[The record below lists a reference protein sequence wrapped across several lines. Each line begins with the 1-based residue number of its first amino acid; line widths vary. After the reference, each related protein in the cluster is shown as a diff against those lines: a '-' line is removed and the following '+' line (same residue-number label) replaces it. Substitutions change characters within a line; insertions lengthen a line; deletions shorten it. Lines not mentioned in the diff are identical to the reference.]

1 MIDLKALLS
10 DMGYDTGCLN
20 LEKPFD
26 VVENYNNSIGR
37 LNEEDGY
44 NCDKCKNR
52 GDYMIKTETGE
63 ALAECDCMRIRR
75 AIRELKKSGLEN
87 QINGLGF
94 DSYKVVDELTAKIK
108 RLAIE
113 NINTKEWFFIGGQ
126 TGAGKTHI
134 STAIAVELLR
144 RSVQV
149 RYKRYMEM
157 VQSLKTKKFTS
168 DSEYYEELLP
178 LVNCE
183 VLYIDDLFKGK
194 VLDQDVAIIWE
205 LIDDRYTNSKK
216 TIISSEMD
224 LSEIARLDE
233 SLAGRISQRAGKFV
247 INIEKNKEFNRRL
260 NNINV

>member
-26 VVENYNNSIGR
+26 VVENYNNSTGR
-37 LNEEDGY
+37 LNNEDGY

-63 ALAECDCMRIRR
+63 ALAECECMRIRR

-87 QINGLGF
+87 QIKGLGF

-108 RLAIE
+108 KLALE
-113 NINTKEWFFIGGQ
+113 NVAAKEWFFIGGQ

-157 VQSLKTKKFTS
+157 VQSLKSKKFTS
-168 DSEYYEELLP
+168 DADYYEELLP

-194 VLDQDVAIIWE
+194 VLDQDLAIVWE
-205 LIDDRYTNSKK
+205 LIDDRYTSSKK

-233 SLAGRISQRAGKFV
+233 SLAGRINQRAGKYV
-247 INIEKNKEFNRRL
+247 INIEKNRAFNRRL
-260 NNINV
+260 NAI

>member
-26 VVENYNNSIGR
+26 VVENYNNSIGK

-63 ALAECDCMRIRR
+63 ALAECECMRIRR

-87 QINGLGF
+87 QIELGF
-94 DSYKVVDELTAKIK
+94 DSYKAVDELTAKIK

-113 NINTKEWFFIGGQ
+113 NLSAKEWFFIGGQ

-157 VQSLKTKKFTS
+157 VQNLKSKKFTS
-168 DSEYYEELLP
+168 DADYYEELLP

-205 LIDDRYTNSKK
+205 LIDDRYTSGKK

-233 SLAGRISQRAGKFV
+233 SLAGRINQRAGKFV

-260 NNINV
+260 NAIS

>member
-26 VVENYNNSIGR
+26 IVENYNNSTGK

-87 QINGLGF
+87 QIDGLGF

-113 NINTKEWFFIGGQ
+113 NLNTKEWFFIGGQ

-149 RYKRYMEM
+149 RYKRYIEM
-157 VQSLKTKKFTS
+157 VQSLKSKKFTS
-168 DSEYYEELLP
+168 DADYYEELLP

-205 LIDDRYTNSKK
+205 LIDDRYASSKK

-233 SLAGRISQRAGKFV
+233 SLAGRINQRAGKYV
-247 INIEKNKEFNRRL
+247 INIEKNKAFNRRL
-260 NNINV
+260 NVI

>member
-10 DMGYDTGCLN
+10 DMGYDAGCIN
-20 LEKPFD
+20 FEKPFD
-26 VVENYNNSIGR
+26 VVENYNNSIGK
-37 LNEEDGY
+37 LNIDDGY

-63 ALAECDCMRIRR
+63 ALAECECMRIRR

-87 QINGLGF
+87 QIELGF
-94 DSYKVVDELTAKIK
+94 DSYKAVDELTAKIK

-113 NINTKEWFFIGGQ
+113 NIQAKEWFFIGGQ

-157 VQSLKTKKFTS
+157 VQSLKAKKFTS
-168 DSEYYEELLP
+168 DADYFNELLP

-194 VLDQDVAIIWE
+194 VLDQDVAIMWE

-233 SLAGRISQRAGKFV
+233 SLAGRINQRAGKYV

-260 NNINV
+260 NAIS

>member
-26 VVENYNNSIGR
+26 VVENYNNSIGK

-63 ALAECDCMRIRR
+63 ALAECECMRIRR

-113 NINTKEWFFIGGQ
+113 NLKVKEWFFIGGQ
-126 TGAGKTHI
+126 TGSGKTHI

-157 VQSLKTKKFTS
+157 VQSLKSKKFTS
-168 DSEYYEELLP
+168 DADYYEELLP
-178 LVNCE
+178 LVNCG

-224 LSEIARLDE
+224 LSKIARLDE
-233 SLAGRISQRAGKFV
+233 SLAGRINQKAGKFV
-247 INIEKNKEFNRRL
+247 INIEKNKAFNRRL
-260 NNINV
+260 NNIN

>member
-1 MIDLKALLS
+1 MIDISKTLEEL
-10 DMGYDTGCLN
+10 GYNTSCAN

-37 LNEEDGY
+37 LNEDDGY

-52 GDYMIKTETGE
+52 GDYMEKHDGYEV
-63 ALAECDCMRIRR
+63 LVPCKCMVIRK

-87 QINGLGF
+87 QIEGLGF

-113 NINTKEWFFIGGQ
+113 NLKAKEWFFIGGQ

-134 STAIAVELLR
+134 STAIAAELLR

-149 RYKRYMEM
+149 RYKRYIEM

-194 VLDQDVAIIWE
+194 VLDQDVSIIWE
-205 LIDDRYTNSKK
+205 LIDDRYTNGKK

-233 SLAGRISQRAGKFV
+233 SLAGRINQRAGKYV

-260 NNINV
+260 NAI

>member
-10 DMGYDTGCLN
+10 DMGYDTGCIN
-20 LEKPFD
+20 FEKPFD
-26 VVENYNNSIGR
+26 VVENYNNSTGK

-63 ALAECDCMRIRR
+63 ALAGCDCMRIRR

-87 QINGLGF
+87 QIEGLGF

-113 NINTKEWFFIGGQ
+113 NLNMKEWFFIGGQ

-157 VQSLKTKKFTS
+157 VQSLKSKKFTS
-168 DSEYYEELLP
+168 DADYYEELLP
-178 LVNCE
+178 LINCE

-194 VLDQDVAIIWE
+194 VLDQDLAIIWE
-205 LIDDRYTNSKK
+205 LIDDRYTSGKK

-233 SLAGRISQRAGKFV
+233 SLAGRINQKAGKYV

-260 NNINV
+260 NAIS

>member
-1 MIDLKALLS
+1 MIDLKALLGE
-10 DMGYDTGCLN
+10 MGYDTGCIN
-20 LEKPFD
+20 FEKPFD
-26 VVENYNNSIGR
+26 VVENYNNSIGQ
-37 LNEEDGY
+37 LNEEDDY

-63 ALAECDCMRIRR
+63 ALAECECMRIRR

-87 QINGLGF
+87 QIEGLGF

-157 VQSLKTKKFTS
+157 IQSLKSKKFTS
-168 DSEYYEELLP
+168 DADYFDELLP

-205 LIDDRYTNSKK
+205 IIDDRYTNGKK

-224 LSEIARLDE
+224 LSKIARLDE
-233 SLAGRISQRAGKFV
+233 SLAGRINQRAGKYV
-247 INIEKNKEFNRRL
+247 INIEKNKAFNRRL

>member
-1 MIDLKALLS
+1 MIDLKELLS
-10 DMGYDTGCLN
+10 DMGYDTRCIN
-20 LEKPFD
+20 FEKPFD
-26 VVENYNNSIGR
+26 VVENYNNSIGK
-37 LNEEDGY
+37 LNEEDDY

-63 ALAECDCMRIRR
+63 ALAECECMRIRR

-87 QINGLGF
+87 QIEGLGF

-113 NINTKEWFFIGGQ
+113 NLKTKEWFFIGGQ
-126 TGAGKTHI
+126 TGSGKTHI

-157 VQSLKTKKFTS
+157 VQSLKSKKFTS
-168 DSEYYEELLP
+168 DADYYEELVP
-178 LVNCE
+178 LINCG

-205 LIDDRYTNSKK
+205 IIDDRYTNGKK

-233 SLAGRISQRAGKFV
+233 SLAGRINQRAGKYV
-247 INIEKNKEFNRRL
+247 INIEKNKAFNRRL

>member
-10 DMGYDTGCLN
+10 DMGYDTGCIN
-20 LEKPFD
+20 FEKPFD
-26 VVENYNNSIGR
+26 VVENYNNSIGK
-37 LNEEDGY
+37 LNEEDDY

-63 ALAECDCMRIRR
+63 AIAECDCMRIRR

-87 QINGLGF
+87 QIEGLGF

-113 NINTKEWFFIGGQ
+113 NLSAKEWFFIGGQ
-126 TGAGKTHI
+126 TGSGKTHI

-157 VQSLKTKKFTS
+157 VQSLKSKKFTS
-168 DSEYYEELLP
+168 DADYYEELVP
-178 LVNCE
+178 LINCE

-194 VLDQDVAIIWE
+194 VLDQDLAIIWE
-205 LIDDRYTNSKK
+205 LIDDRYTNYKK
-216 TIISSEMD
+216 TVISSEMD

-233 SLAGRISQRAGKFV
+233 SLAGRINQRAGKYV
-247 INIEKNKEFNRRL
+247 INIEKNKAFNRRL
-260 NNINV
+260 NNINI

>member
-26 VVENYNNSIGR
+26 VVENYNNSIGK

-63 ALAECDCMRIRR
+63 ALAECECMRIRR

-113 NINTKEWFFIGGQ
+113 NLNTKEWFFIGGQ
-126 TGAGKTHI
+126 TGSGKTHI

-157 VQSLKTKKFTS
+157 VQSLKSKKFTS
-168 DSEYYEELLP
+168 DADYYDELLP

-205 LIDDRYTNSKK
+205 IIDDRYTNGKK

-233 SLAGRISQRAGKFV
+233 SLAGRINQRAGKFV

-260 NNINV
+260 NTIN

>member
-26 VVENYNNSIGR
+26 VVENYNNSTGK

-63 ALAECDCMRIRR
+63 ALAECECMRIRR

-87 QINGLGF
+87 QIELGF

-113 NINTKEWFFIGGQ
+113 NVKAKEWFFIGGQ

-157 VQSLKTKKFTS
+157 VQSLKSKKFTS
-168 DSEYYEELLP
+168 DADYYEGLLP

-194 VLDQDVAIIWE
+194 VLEQDVAIIWE
-205 LIDDRYTNSKK
+205 LIDDRYTSGKK

-233 SLAGRISQRAGKFV
+233 SLAGRINQRAGKYV

-260 NNINV
+260 NNINF

>member
-26 VVENYNNSIGR
+26 VVENYNNSTGR
-37 LNEEDGY
+37 LNNEDGY

-63 ALAECDCMRIRR
+63 ALAECECMRIRR

-87 QINGLGF
+87 QIKGLGF

-108 RLAIE
+108 KLALE
-113 NINTKEWFFIGGQ
+113 NVAAKEWFFIGGQ

-149 RYKRYMEM
+149 RYKRYMEL
-157 VQSLKTKKFTS
+157 VQSLKAKKFTS
-168 DSEYYEELLP
+168 DADYYEELLP

-194 VLDQDVAIIWE
+194 VLEQDVAIIWE
-205 LIDDRYTNSKK
+205 LIDDRYTSCKK
-216 TIISSEMD
+216 TIISSEKD

-233 SLAGRISQRAGKFV
+233 SLAGRINQRAGKYV
-247 INIEKNKEFNRRL
+247 INIEKNRAFNRRL
-260 NNINV
+260 NAI

>member
-1 MIDLKALLS
+1 MIDISKTLEEL
-10 DMGYDTGCLN
+10 GYGTCCAN
-20 LEKPFD
+20 VEKPFD
-26 VVENYNNSIGR
+26 VVENYNNSIGK
-37 LNEEDGY
+37 LNEDDGY

-52 GDYMIKTETGE
+52 GDYMEKHEDYE
-63 ALAECDCMRIRR
+63 VLVPCKCMVIRK

-87 QINGLGF
+87 QIEGLGF

-113 NINTKEWFFIGGQ
+113 NLKAKEWFFIGGQ

-134 STAIAVELLR
+134 STAIAAELLR

-149 RYKRYMEM
+149 RYKRYIEM

-194 VLDQDVAIIWE
+194 VLDQDLAIIWE
-205 LIDDRYTNSKK
+205 LIDDRYTNGKK

-233 SLAGRISQRAGKFV
+233 SLAGRINQRAGKYV

-260 NNINV
+260 NAI

>member
-26 VVENYNNSIGR
+26 IVENYNNSIGK
-37 LNEEDGY
+37 LNDEDGY

-87 QINGLGF
+87 QVKGLGF
-94 DSYKVVDELTAKIK
+94 NSYKVVDELTAKIK

-113 NINTKEWFFIGGQ
+113 NVKAKEWFFIGGQ

-157 VQSLKTKKFTS
+157 IQSLKSKKFTS
-168 DSEYYEELLP
+168 DADYYEELLP
-178 LVNCE
+178 LVNCK

-205 LIDDRYTNSKK
+205 LIDDRYTSDKK

-233 SLAGRISQRAGKFV
+233 SLAGRINQRAGKYV
-247 INIEKNKEFNRRL
+247 INIEKNKAFNRRL
-260 NNINV
+260 NNINI